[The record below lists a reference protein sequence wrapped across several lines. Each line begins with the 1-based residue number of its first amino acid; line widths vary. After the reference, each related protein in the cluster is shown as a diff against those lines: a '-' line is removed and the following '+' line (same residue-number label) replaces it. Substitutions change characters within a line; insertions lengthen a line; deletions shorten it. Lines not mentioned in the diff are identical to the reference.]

1 VVARLLPKQR
11 RLRRLVAP
19 ETLLGW
25 HRQLL
30 KQHWTKHPGPPG
42 RPAIP
47 TQLRQLILRMAA
59 ENPTWGSRRIHGELA
74 RLGYRVAPSTVWL
87 LLNRAGIDPAPRRA
101 GLTWRQ
107 FLSAQAKGI
116 LACDFFHVDRVLF
129 KRLYV
134 LFVIELATRRV
145 QVLGVTANPTGQW
158 TAQQARNLLMDLAD
172 RVGFKFLLRD
182 RDAKFTDTFNA
193 VSPRSAPNLADA
205 GAGAASE
212 RLRGAVGG
220 HRPA

>member
-1 VVARLLPKQR
+1 
-11 RLRRLVAP
+11 
-19 ETLLGW
+19 
-25 HRQLL
+25 
-30 KQHWTKHPGPPG
+30 
-42 RPAIP
+42 
-47 TQLRQLILRMAA
+47 
-59 ENPTWGSRRIHGELA
+59 
-74 RLGYRVAPSTVWL
+74 
-87 LLNRAGIDPAPRRA
+87 
-101 GLTWRQ
+101 
-107 FLSAQAKGI
+107 
-116 LACDFFHVDRVLF
+116 
-129 KRLYV
+129 
-134 LFVIELATRRV
+134 
-145 QVLGVTANPTGQW
+145 LGVTANPTGQW